1 MRRNNKDWRGR
12 RMFSRGFVLPSHT
25 HDVKLYRSLCSK
37 RSRWYFWINKLCEKF
52 ISFSKHCAES
62 YESSSTVGYVV
73 DLQVAS
79 IGKQKFHTKWNSP
92 SRPKPPL
99 CSAATI
105 SRRHEVHYSTSRAAP
120 HLIYMAKESLE
131 PRRRRRQQK

>member
-79 IGKQKFHTKWNSP
+79 IGKQKFHTKWNFPLDSN
-92 SRPKPPL
+92 RPFAVPQQYRDGMRSITARAEPL
-99 CSAATI
+99 LT
-105 SRRHEVHYSTSRAAP
+105 
-120 HLIYMAKESLE
+120 
-131 PRRRRRQQK
+131 